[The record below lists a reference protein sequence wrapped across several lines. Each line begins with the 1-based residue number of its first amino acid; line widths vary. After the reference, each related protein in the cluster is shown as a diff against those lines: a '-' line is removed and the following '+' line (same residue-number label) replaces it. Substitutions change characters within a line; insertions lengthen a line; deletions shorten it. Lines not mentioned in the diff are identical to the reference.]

1 MAFATLPEL
10 EARWP
15 NKPPMIDEDQILA
28 KLEDATFWLMSRYP
42 TIPTDPDET
51 MAGILRLI
59 VCNMVRRAFNNADF
73 EGMSRYSETAG
84 NFAETMSFYSSGDNL
99 YLTKQEIELIE
110 NALFGSGGAF
120 AFETLG

>member
-28 KLEDATFWLMSRYP
+28 KLDDATFWLMSRYP
-42 TIPTDPDET
+42 TIPADPDET

-84 NFAETMSFYSSGDNL
+84 NFAETMSFY
-99 YLTKQEIELIE
+99 
-110 NALFGSGGAF
+110 
-120 AFETLG
+120 